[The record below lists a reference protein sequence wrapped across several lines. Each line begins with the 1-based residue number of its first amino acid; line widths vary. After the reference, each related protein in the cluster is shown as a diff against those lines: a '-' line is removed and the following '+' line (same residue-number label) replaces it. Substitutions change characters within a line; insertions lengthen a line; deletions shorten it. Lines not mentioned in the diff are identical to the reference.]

1 MDNSIMKTSKSKHT
15 FTEEIKGTAAEI
27 ISQVKKL
34 IKEGNARR
42 IIIEDNKGKVLFQSQ
57 LTVGLAGTAVLT
69 VIAPI
74 VAAISMFALFM
85 NDVKIIVE
93 RYPEEDRAAEE
104 DEYEVEAEIIEIRD
118 ENDDEREDD
127 KDAGP
132 EHEPA
137 AGDEPQTEKTVG
149 KDEEQ

>member
-1 MDNSIMKTSKSKHT
+1 MNTSESKKT
-15 FTEEIKGTAAEI
+15 FTEEIKGTVSEI

-42 IIIEDNKGKVLFQSQ
+42 IIIQNKDGKVLFQSQ

-85 NDVKIIVE
+85 NDIKIIVE
-93 RYPEEDRAAEE
+93 RYPEEESTE
-104 DEYEVEAEIIEIRD
+104 KDEYEVEAEIIEIQD
-118 ENDDEREDD
+118 EEEAESDS
-127 KDAGP
+127 
-132 EHEPA
+132 
-137 AGDEPQTEKTVG
+137 GDTPKTEKTVG
-149 KDEEQ
+149 KSEEE